1 MKESD
6 FQKSVDSP
14 KSHAPKSP
22 RASDIRKKFQSQSID
37 DISKQHRRSLHESML
52 GAEII
57 GKNFDDV
64 LDVPDHLELHE
75 SQKVVRPKMKE
86 KTRNKVSWSLLL

>member
-1 MKESD
+1 
-6 FQKSVDSP
+6 
-14 KSHAPKSP
+14 
-22 RASDIRKKFQSQSID
+22 
-37 DISKQHRRSLHESML
+37 ML

-86 KTRNKVSWSLLL
+86 KTRNKVSYSLFLGSFPPDSLEKFFILFSTYGTSEHKTSSDIR

>member
-1 MKESD
+1 
-6 FQKSVDSP
+6 
-14 KSHAPKSP
+14 
-22 RASDIRKKFQSQSID
+22 
-37 DISKQHRRSLHESML
+37 ML

-86 KTRNKVSWSLLL
+86 KSKNKVSD